1 MSAIRV
7 MRIIAR
13 MNVGG
18 PALQVTALADG
29 LDPERFEQR
38 LLVGHVDE
46 GEADYL
52 TLRAP
57 QVEAVRVAGLGRSP
71 DPTGDARAL
80 ATITRQIRD
89 FRPDI
94 VHTHTAKAGVLGRS
108 AAILGG
114 AKTRVHTFHGH
125 LLHGYFSPRVTRAVV
140 EVERAYARR
149 TTRLVAVGRQVR
161 DELLAAKIGRPEQY
175 AIVPPG
181 VQLPTPPARG
191 AARSMLGV
199 PVDAPTVAF
208 VARLT
213 QVKRPDRFADVARLV
228 ADAVPDAHFVVA
240 GEGDLLEDLRTRLAP
255 LGDRAHLV
263 GFRSD
268 VETIYAA
275 ADVTVLTSDNE
286 GMPVSLIE
294 AATIGCPAV
303 TTDVGSAGEVVL
315 DGETGYVTAVDAA
328 ALADATVTI
337 LRDPALR
344 ERFSKAATAHAHAAF
359 SASRLVGDIA
369 ELYESIVPARP
380 GTAVSA

>member
-18 PALQVTALADG
+18 PALQVSALADG
-29 LDPERFEQR
+29 LDPQRFEQR
-38 LLVGHVDE
+38 LLVGDCDE

-57 QVEAVRVAGLGRSP
+57 HIEAVRVAGLGRSP
-71 DPTGDARAL
+71 NPTGDARAL
-80 ATITRQIRD
+80 ATITREIRS
-89 FRPDI
+89 FRPHV

-161 DELLAAKIGRPEQY
+161 DELLAAKIGKPDQY
-175 AIVPPG
+175 VIVPPG
-181 VQLPTPPARG
+181 VRLPAAPPRAE
-191 AARSMLGV
+191 ARSMLGL
-199 PVDAPTVAF
+199 PPDAPVVAF

-213 QVKRPDRFADVARLV
+213 QVKRPDRFAEVARLV
-228 ADAVPDAHFVVA
+228 AAAVPDAHFVVA
-240 GEGDLLEDLRTRLAP
+240 GEGELFDDLRARLEP

-263 GFRSD
+263 GWRPD

-286 GMPVSLIE
+286 GMPVSLIV
-294 AATIGCPAV
+294 AASMGCPAV
-303 TTDVGSAGEVVL
+303 TTRVGSAGEVVL
-315 DGETGYVTAVDAA
+315 DGETGFVTDVDAA
-328 ALADATVTI
+328 ALADATVRI
-337 LRDPALR
+337 LADPALR
-344 ERFSKAATAHAHAAF
+344 SRFAAAAAAHAHAHF
-359 SASRLVGDIA
+359 SADRLVRDIA
-369 ELYESIVPARP
+369 ALYESIVPASV
-380 GTAVSA
+380 AA